1 MFGAAL
7 LEEVVYRHCPSGNGW
22 LGFRHFTTPI
32 NHRLAR
38 PTRAIY
44 LDDIITEQIY
54 IPNDQRAGGKI
65 IGKFSSDFF
74 FGFVTVITG
83 ASDLYGK
90 DRCAFQKLHA
100 GRFPR
105 MKRGV
110 GAKRFTAGKIYFES
124 CII

>member
-1 MFGAAL
+1 
-7 LEEVVYRHCPSGNGW
+7 LEEIIYRHCPSGNGW

-38 PTRAIY
+38 PACAIY
-44 LDDIITEQIY
+44 LDDIIAEQIY

-65 IGKFSSDFF
+65 IGKFLSDFF
-74 FGFVTVITG
+74 FSFVAVITG

-100 GRFPR
+100 GRFSS
-105 MKRGV
+105 MKCGV
-110 GAKRFTAGKIYFES
+110 GTERFTVGKIYFEPRV
-124 CII
+124 I